1 MAIFNNLPP
10 VVKLDGERGPG
21 GINILVVQIQV
32 DGWEGDVDLYV
43 VYSDMLKWGL
53 FDGGSP
59 PIDL

>member
-1 MAIFNNLPP
+1 MAIFNNLPQ
-10 VVKLDGERGPG
+10 VVELGGEKGPG

-43 VYSDMLKWGL
+43 VYSDVLKWGL
-53 FDGGSP
+53 FGGGSP